1 MTTRSGRTYKAMAE
15 INWEAMLQGLAEDRR
30 KRDEE
35 IENER
40 ARREAEVV
48 DERRRREEEHVAREA
63 EMARR
68 LEEERRSRGE
78 EREAMRNQMD
88 QLAKMVERSVVAAG
102 AKSPAELG
110 IKLVA
115 LRDSDDIEAYLVTF
129 ERIMAAH
136 KIERSRWPHYL
147 APQLSGRAQLAFVAL
162 PITDSA
168 NYDAIKAAILMR
180 YDLNEEAY
188 RNCFRTAV
196 RKVGETHRE
205 FSVRLM
211 DLLSKWLREYK
222 TVDDIQQEFGM
233 EQLLNCLTPEK
244 RLWLLERKPKGCVKA
259 GEMLDTYEQA
269 RRKEGGPVKQRQGVK
284 EIETLQES
292 EKVPRDTPVLRRPEQ
307 RSSGRGPRCFSC
319 HQFGHI
325 SSKCPSRGSYY
336 GGRFG
341 NCRKFKKTDGDTLV
355 PVRSGKVEGT
365 DVSDIVLD
373 TGAGRT
379 LVRSCLVPRKRLLG
393 RNVMVECVHGDRVSY
408 PLARVEVIVDEK
420 HYWLEAAA
428 VKKLPMSVLLGRD
441 VPELVKIGPTVEGPK
456 KSWVMAATTRAQAK
470 KRMEEDA
477 RTVQKEKQSGAKA
490 TPVMEQVDSD
500 VAMHSLKNSLDNAAV
515 LHRAEGLKA
524 PEKPEQLDGEAEKLF
539 NVEKIQ
545 RLQREDPTLQPLW
558 KAAKGERTKVNVW
571 FYEENGMLY
580 RHWQPLSDGEG
591 LAIEQLVLPV
601 AVRRTVMT
609 VAHEIPLAGHMGK
622 KRTVQRVLQ
631 RFYWPSVYR
640 DVAEWCKCCAICQK
654 CSKGRKGYAPL
665 MPLPIIEEPFGR
677 IAMDIVGPLPRSR
690 SGNKYVLVVCDYA
703 TRYPEAVAL
712 KSIDAEHV
720 AEELIPLFARVGVP
734 REILTDQGSNFTSRL
749 LEELYR
755 LLHVRPIR
763 TSPYHPQTD
772 GLVERFNG
780 TLKAMLR
787 KVATAE
793 GQDWDKWLPYV
804 LFAYREVPQASTG
817 FSPFELVYGRQVRGP
832 LDILKETWEAPS
844 QGSDE
849 SIVSYVLS
857 VQERLAKMTELVK
870 KNLAQAQVEQ
880 KQWYDQNARERVFKD
895 GDQVLVLLPTSTS
908 KLMASWQGPYGIT
921 KRVTPVTYEVNMHD
935 KRKKKRI
942 FHVNMLKEWN
952 MPTTVCLWTEEVNEE
967 GEEEIPLWERNK
979 ENGEMKVGKMVG
991 TEQLRQLHDLHK
1003 DFADVIRNTPGR
1015 TNLAVHSIE
1024 TNGPPTRLPPYRLP
1038 YCYRDSVK
1046 EELEEMLKHGVIERS
1061 NSPWASPMVL
1071 VKKKDGSL
1079 RVCVDFRRLNGV
1091 TRQDAYPMPRIDEL
1105 IDRLGR
1111 AKVITTLDLSKGYW
1125 QVPVAAED
1133 RAKTAFS
1140 SPYGLFQF
1148 TVMPF
1153 GLQGAPATF
1162 QRMMDELLRGTEGY
1176 SAAYLDD
1183 IVIYSDN
1190 WKDHMKH
1197 LKEVF
1202 RRLRK
1207 AALTVKLDKCQF
1219 GMDQCIYLGH
1229 MVGNGTVR
1237 PENSKLEA
1245 LKEFPI
1251 PRTKTAVRGF
1261 LGLAGYYRRFIPNF
1275 AETAAPLTDLTR
1287 KTDTKEVQWNSE
1299 CGRAF
1304 EKLKSLLCGEPV
1316 LKCPDFEKPFVLQT
1330 DASDRGVGAVL
1341 SQLYEGE
1348 DHPVAYFSRKL
1359 LPREEK
1365 YSVVEKECL
1374 AIKLAVQ
1381 IFRVYLLGRSFTIQT
1396 DHRSLEWLDRLKDA
1410 NNRLMRWSLALQPF
1424 QFSVQYRTG
1433 KANANADA
1441 LSRAFSDGATGVSL
1455 EKGGGVSWSKAKHD
1469 ESEECDPMNRCQG
1482 AECKEGR
1489 LMKGGPTLKG

>member
-1 MTTRSGRTYKAMAE
+1 MAE

-48 DERRRREEEHVAREA
+48 DERRLREEEHVAREA

-136 KIERSRWPHYL
+136 KIERSRWRHYL

-196 RKVGETHRE
+196 PKVGETHRE

-284 EIETLQES
+284 ESETLQES

-319 HQFGHI
+319 HQLGHI

-500 VAMHSLKNSLDNAAV
+500 VAMDSLKNSLDNAAV
-515 LHRAEGLKA
+515 LHRAEGVKA

-857 VQERLAKMTELVK
+857 VQERLAKS
-870 KNLAQAQVEQ
+870 
-880 KQWYDQNARERVFKD
+880 D
-895 GDQVLVLLPTSTS
+895 GIGEEEPGAGSSRAEAVVRPTCKRTS
-908 KLMASWQGPYGIT
+908 VQRWRPGAGIT
-921 KRVTPVTYEVNMHD
+921 TDKVTPVTYEVNMHD

-1207 AALTVKLDKCQF
+1207 AALTVKFDKCQF

-1287 KTDTKEVQWNSE
+1287 KTATKEVQWNSE

-1469 ESEECDPMNRCQG
+1469 ENEECDPMNRCQG